1 LRRVIALIGPKSH
14 VGPKSHSHDYYEVLR
29 RLHSDLRPRTYLEIG
44 IRDGDSLAL
53 ARGAAAVIGIDPDP
67 LLDPPPGPNERIFAM
82 TSDEFFASHDVR
94 EELGGRDLDLAFID
108 GMHLFEYVLRD
119 FANVERSATP
129 DTLAVLHDC
138 LPRSAATASRE
149 RATLMWTGDVWKAVF
164 VLLRYRPD
172 LRLTVIDA
180 RPSGLVLVE
189 GLDPRSRVLD
199 DNAERIAAE
208 FTDLGFEYWEE
219 HRGEVLALV
228 EDLETALARFD
239 GDSAT

>member
-1 LRRVIALIGPKSH
+1 LRRVIAV
-14 VGPKSHSHDYYEVLR
+14 VGRKSHSHDYYEVLR
-29 RLHSDLRPRTYLEIG
+29 RLHSGLRPRTYLEIG

-53 ARGAAAVIGIDPDP
+53 ARGAAVIGIDPDP
-67 LLDPPPGPNERIFAM
+67 LLDPPPGPDVRIFAM

-108 GMHLFEYVLRD
+108 GMHLFENVLRD
-119 FANVERSATP
+119 FANVERSAMPGTIV
-129 DTLAVLHDC
+129 VLHDC
-138 LPRSAATASRE
+138 LPRSAATAARE
-149 RATLMWTGDVWKAVF
+149 RATRMWTGDVWKAVF

-189 GLDPRSRVLD
+189 GLDPRSRVID

-208 FTDLGFEYWEE
+208 FTDLGFGYWEE
-219 HRGEVLALV
+219 HKGEVLGLI
-228 EDLETALARFD
+228 EDLRSVLARLH
-239 GDSAT
+239 SRSTP

>member
-1 LRRVIALIGPKSH
+1 
-14 VGPKSHSHDYYEVLR
+14 
-29 RLHSDLRPRTYLEIG
+29 
-44 IRDGDSLAL
+44 
-53 ARGAAAVIGIDPDP
+53 
-67 LLDPPPGPNERIFAM
+67 
-82 TSDEFFASHDVR
+82 
-94 EELGGRDLDLAFID
+94 
-108 GMHLFEYVLRD
+108 
-119 FANVERSATP
+119 
-129 DTLAVLHDC
+129 
-138 LPRSAATASRE
+138 
-149 RATLMWTGDVWKAVF
+149 MWTGDVWKAVF

-228 EDLETALARFD
+228 EGLETVLAKSD
-239 GDSAT
+239 GMERDPKG